1 MSKVIIRAA
10 SAYKDML
17 IAVVEEVANRSSS
30 DRSASSILAEA
41 EAMFNASFEMSS
53 RHAKAVPTHGIEVA
67 ELDVEEIIL
76 Q

>member
-17 IAVVEEVANRSSS
+17 VAVVEEVANRSSS

-41 EAMFNASFEMSS
+41 EAMFNASFEMSD
-53 RHAKAVPTHGIEVA
+53 RHAKAVPTHGIEVEHIEVEHI
-67 ELDVEEIIL
+67 EL
-76 Q
+76 